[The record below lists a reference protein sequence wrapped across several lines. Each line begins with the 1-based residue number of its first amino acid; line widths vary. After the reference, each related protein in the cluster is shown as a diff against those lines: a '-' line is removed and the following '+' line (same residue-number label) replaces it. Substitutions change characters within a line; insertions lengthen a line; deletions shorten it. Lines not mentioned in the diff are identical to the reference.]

1 MKNNAYFIPFKCTSY
16 LLPVLLLLIFFAS
29 QMAMGQ
35 HSTKRNLTQADYHL
49 WHTLSLEAI
58 SDDGNWVSYR
68 HYYEDTD
75 TLFVHNRK
83 SKKVLSFAKATLGT
97 FKGNYYVSGTSDG
110 LVHIVSLKKGSVKIV
125 KGVQQFNAYGS
136 FVITQQQ
143 IDNENITVILNYDGK
158 EIHRSSHL
166 LEYQVSPDE
175 QFISMVKRED
185 TMNAFVLLSTNGFV
199 ATELLKQPIDE
210 GLFSMMKWSTGNS
223 AVALYDTK
231 GTVAKI
237 HYYHVGRRVLHT
249 LSSAFEGFPLSMN
262 FYARAEL
269 NLSADGN
276 RVFFKIRQKPE
287 LNVDRPANGVQ
298 VWNTH
303 DPQIYPLSIVTEGY
317 TQNPKYAMWEPLGN
331 RFLEIT
337 DTDYPVGGTGGN
349 STLALVYNPLTY
361 CAGDKFVHDA
371 DLYITDLSKNAP
383 PKLMAKNVIGGS
395 TNVFV
400 SPTGKYVCYFE
411 QGQWKVYTVATGVTT
426 TVTATIPV
434 SFSIESM
441 TEPDENSYGHP
452 GWSVDD
458 AHILVYDEFDVWKIK
473 PDGSRIERLT
483 RGREVGIKY
492 RLLAEKKGQFKTND
506 GRIETVGTFD
516 LGSKLL
522 LNSRSISNDYNGFAF
537 WHPSNKVETIC
548 YVPKAINA
556 IVQSENGTFVWSEE
570 DVSQAPSLMV
580 RKGTSMA
587 EKLHVSN
594 KQQQHFNWTKAEVLH
609 YESSEGIPLKGILY
623 YPAGYISGKIY
634 PMVVHIYQKQSNS
647 LHKYTLPT
655 LLNGDGFNKTNL
667 TSKDYFVLLPDIT
680 YRAGAI
686 GTSAVDCVEAALRKA
701 LENPKID
708 AKNVGL
714 IGHSFGGTQTDF
726 IITQNRLFKCAVAG
740 AATTDF
746 ISSHLSV
753 TPNYMI
759 PNFYKI
765 ERGQARMMVSPF
777 EDWERYVNNSAVF
790 HAAKINTPL
799 LSWTG
804 DRDGQ
809 VDHTQSI
816 AFYLALRRLKKEH
829 TMLVYP
835 TIDHDMSGRKEAADL
850 TLKIEDWL
858 DYYLKDGVKPKWL

>member
-1 MKNNAYFIPFKCTSY
+1 MQNNAYFIPFKCPSY
-16 LLPVLLLLIFFAS
+16 LLPVLLVLFFFAS
-29 QMAMGQ
+29 QIALGQ
-35 HSTKRNLTQADYHL
+35 QSTKRNLTPADYHL
-49 WHTLSLEAI
+49 WHTLALEAI
-58 SDDGNWVSYR
+58 SDDGNWVTYR

-83 SKKVLSFAKATLGT
+83 SKKVLSFAKATSGT
-97 FKGNYYVSGTSDG
+97 FIKDYYVCGTADE
-110 LVHIVSLKKGSVKIV
+110 LHMVSLKTGSIKVV
-125 KGVQQFNAYGS
+125 KGVQQFKAYES
-136 FVITQQQ
+136 FIVTAQQ
-143 IDNENITVILNYDGK
+143 NENENVTVVINYYGK
-158 EIHRSSHL
+158 ELYTDPHVF
-166 LEYQVSPDE
+166 EYQVSPDE
-175 QFISMVKRED
+175 KWVSLVQRED
-185 TMNAFVLLSTNGFV
+185 SMNTFVLLSTKEFV
-199 ATELLKQPIDE
+199 PIEVLKQPIGV
-210 GLFSMMKWSTGNS
+210 GLFSLMAWSAGS
-223 AVALYDTK
+223 GALAFY
-231 GTVAKI
+231 GTNGPVTQI
-237 HYYHVGRRVLHT
+237 HYYHLGRRT
-249 LSSAFEGFPLSMN
+249 LQTFTNSFGGFPSTMH
-262 FYARAEL
+262 FYVRGEL

-287 LNVDRPANGVQ
+287 LNVVRPTNGVQ
-298 VWNTH
+298 VWNAN
-303 DPQIYPLSIVTEGY
+303 DAQIYPLSIFTEGY
-317 TQNPKYAMWEPLGN
+317 TQNPKCAMWEPAEN

-337 DTDYPVGGTGGN
+337 DTKYPVGGAGGN
-349 STLALVYNPLTY
+349 STLALVYNPLTHS
-361 CAGDKFVHDA
+361 ASDKFVHDA
-371 DLYITDLSKNAP
+371 DFYITDLSKNAP

-411 QGQWKVYTVATGVTT
+411 HGQWKVYTVATGVTT
-426 TVTATIPV
+426 TVTATLPV

-452 GWSVDD
+452 GWSSNETY
-458 AHILVYDEFDVWKIK
+458 LLLYDEFDVWKIK
-473 PDGSRIERLT
+473 PDGSHSERLT
-483 RGREVGIKY
+483 RGREAGIKY
-492 RLLAEKKGQFKTND
+492 RLLSEKKGQSKTND
-506 GRIETVGTFD
+506 GRIVTVGTFD

-522 LNSRSISNDYNGFAF
+522 LNSRSISNGHNGFAV
-537 WHPSNKVETIC
+537 WHPNNKLQTIC
-548 YVPKAINA
+548 YVPKAING

-570 DVSQAPSLMV
+570 DVAQSPTLML
-580 RKGTSMA
+580 RKGTGKV
-587 EKLHVSN
+587 EQLHASN
-594 KQQQHFNWTKAEVLH
+594 KQQQYFNWTKAEVLH
-609 YESSEGIPLKGILY
+609 YKNSEGIPIRGILY
-623 YPAGYISGKIY
+623 YPASYVSDKMY

-686 GTSAVDCVEAALRKA
+686 GASAVDCVEAAVRKA
-701 LENPKID
+701 LENPAID

-726 IITQNRLFKCAVAG
+726 IITQSELFKCAVAG

-753 TPNYMI
+753 TPNYKI

-765 ERGQARMMVSPF
+765 ERAQARMMVSPF
-777 EDWERYVNNSAVF
+777 EDWERYLKNSAVF
-790 HAAKINTPL
+790 HAAKISTPL

-809 VDHTQSI
+809 VDYTQSI

-835 TIDHDMSGRKEAADL
+835 TVDHDMSGRKEAADL
-850 TLKIEDWL
+850 TQKIEDWL
-858 DYYLKDGVKPKWL
+858 DYYLKNSAKPNWL